1 MYCSTNWEYVS
12 LSDPETV
19 KALLMFRSELD
30 PTYGIEDRSLLES
43 GADLANINNNIH
55 LTYIDLQKVMDK
67 VKFTDRQK
75 KYLYLL
81 EQGYSTSE
89 VADNFDITNPEN
101 AEIVINNIC
110 QKISDKNKELWGSW
124 VKWDYKRVNTSYKQ
138 CSKCKKFKPMVY
150 EYFRKR
156 KGTKDG
162 FMYICRE
169 CE

>member
-30 PTYGIEDRSLLES
+30 PTYGVENRDLLES

-75 KYLYLL
+75 YYIELMS
-81 EQGYSTSE
+81 QGMDEYSI
-89 VADNFDITNPEN
+89 ARHLGLRNPEL
-101 AEIVINNIC
+101 AKDVIDNIC
-110 QKISDKNKELWGSW
+110 NIISDKNKEFWKSW
-124 VKWDYKRVNTSYKQ
+124 IRWDYKRVETCYKQ
-138 CSKCKKFKPMVY
+138 CSKCKEFKPRNNIHY
-150 EYFRKR
+150 RTDKR
-156 KGTKDG
+156 NSDG
-162 FMYICRE
+162 LQGRCRV